1 MIYNEAWN
9 SLSAWYNSWFPVE
22 ESESDSEGID
32 EEENMCDS
40 EEEE

>member
-22 ESESDSEGID
+22 EGEIEGLD
-32 EEENMCDS
+32 EEEETCDS

>member
-1 MIYNEAWN
+1 MPYNEAWN

-22 ESESDSEGID
+22 EGESEGLD
-32 EEENMCDS
+32 EEEETCDS